1 VFPSDWHAD
10 GNDLRHEPSN
20 DEPSIPQRLA
30 DVPAAGPVYKEFTT
44 VGIGDATMPLGFTD
58 AVPAIVGSGTSTY
71 TIPVSPTKVGT
82 RAVDVTVAEMPATD
96 DVIVA

>member
-1 VFPSDWHAD
+1 
-10 GNDLRHEPSN
+10 
-20 DEPSIPQRLA
+20 
-30 DVPAAGPVYKEFTT
+30 
-44 VGIGDATMPLGFTD
+44 MPLGFTD